1 MMTAFETWCQVVVT
15 FLKLSLFS
23 IGSGNTL
30 LQAYHQDAVDRFG
43 WLTTR
48 QFSDL
53 YGLAEACPGP
63 SSMLVGLLGLGAG
76 WKHGPF
82 WAILTGFSAEI
93 AILLPSTIVMLI
105 ATFYWNKLRDSPWRI
120 AFERGFG
127 PVTLGILCSVSITV
141 LKTANHSF
149 VAYCLSLMVCV
160 LVLRTKISPLVFI
173 GVCGLA
179 GVLGFVR

>member
-1 MMTAFETWCQVVVT
+1 MMTAFETWCQVVIT

-82 WAILTGFSAEI
+82 WAILTGLKPAIRAEGMLSRVLLEFSARKMQK
-93 AILLPSTIVMLI
+93 ASSAPMLN
-105 ATFYWNKLRDSPWRI
+105 AARRP
-120 AFERGFG
+120 E
-127 PVTLGILCSVSITV
+127 
-141 LKTANHSF
+141 NHQG
-149 VAYCLSLMVCV
+149 AC
-160 LVLRTKISPLVFI
+160 
-173 GVCGLA
+173 
-179 GVLGFVR
+179 